1 MKKRNQNIL
10 LTALAVFALLSVL
23 IGAFETVA
31 EPVAKI
37 AKKPVAMVQ
46 QWARTAAAVAIA
58 VIVIAAGLMSMAA
71 APVLG
76 VTLLAVGIIT
86 AGLSLWPYLNPKTI
100 SG

>member
-10 LTALAVFALLSVL
+10 LTAIAVFALLSVL

-31 EPVAKI
+31 EPVAKVVN
-37 AKKPVAMVQ
+37 KPVALVQ

-100 SG
+100 E